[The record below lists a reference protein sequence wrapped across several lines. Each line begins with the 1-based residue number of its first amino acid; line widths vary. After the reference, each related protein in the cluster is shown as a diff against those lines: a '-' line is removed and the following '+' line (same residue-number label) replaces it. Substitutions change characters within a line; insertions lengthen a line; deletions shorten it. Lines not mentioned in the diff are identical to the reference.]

1 MCARVCCVCV
11 RALCMCAC
19 CVCVRVHV
27 FVLLPIL
34 THVIRMFIKWT
45 SGGAER
51 AAYVRTVLNVR
62 TFRVMVDLLLWYL

>member
-1 MCARVCCVCV
+1 MRVHVCVCV
-11 RALCMCAC
+11 CVMCVC
-19 CVCVRVHV
+19 VCVCVRVHV

-51 AAYVRTVLNVR
+51 AAYVRTTYSIECEDVSCDGR
-62 TFRVMVDLLLWYL
+62 R